1 MTQTQVKQKLKDL
14 NIQFLTETDL
24 DKLNSLKEQIIN
36 LYSSIPFSESDSIG
50 KELEL
55 KLLNDTINLYIKNNL
70 DNSIKYRLI
79 GDFDRI
85 LITLSWSLLPE

>member
-36 LYSSIPFSESDSIG
+36 LYSSIPFSESDSVG

-55 KLLNDTINLYIKNNL
+55 SLLNNTTNLYIKNNL
-70 DNSIKYRLI
+70 DTSVKSLLI
-79 GDFDRI
+79 GDFDRL
-85 LITLSWSLLPE
+85 LISVSLSLLPE